1 MIYLDGCSTFKK
13 ECPDCYMP
21 FELYFNENNDILS
34 NISAD
39 RKDNNLGH
47 NKSNIRLCCVKCN
60 ILKGNR

>member
-1 MIYLDGCSTFKK
+1 
-13 ECPDCYMP
+13 MP

-47 NKSNIRLCCVKCN
+47 NKSNTRLFCVKCYVK
-60 ILKGNR
+60 KGNR